1 MSTMPNGCGP
11 SDTIHGEAPRV
22 GEFVHPLLSL
32 DDSSIGPASKHEPD
46 DSSIGPASKHEP
58 AFDSLFVPNRTAD
71 DEDDVEMK
79 EYLALFIEFLQA
91 SHHATKEALLAL
103 EAVVRSQS
111 DAGIV
116 HSEDFHRCVFLLLP
130 LRCSNPIFHDRPF
143 PSSVRHCIFT
153 FNMNRICSFASALT
167 H

>member
-1 MSTMPNGCGP
+1 MSTMPNGRGP
-11 SDTIHGEAPRV
+11 SDTFHGEAPRV
-22 GEFVHPLLSL
+22 GEFVHPLLLSL
-32 DDSSIGPASKHEPD
+32 D

-58 AFDSLFVPNRTAD
+58 AFDSLFVPDRTAD

-111 DAGIV
+111 NAGIV
-116 HSEDFHRCVFLLLP
+116 HSADFHEYVFLLLA
-130 LRCSNPIFHDRPF
+130 LRCSNPIFTIAHSHQVSDTVL
-143 PSSVRHCIFT
+143 SLST
-153 FNMNRICSFASALT
+153 
-167 H
+167 